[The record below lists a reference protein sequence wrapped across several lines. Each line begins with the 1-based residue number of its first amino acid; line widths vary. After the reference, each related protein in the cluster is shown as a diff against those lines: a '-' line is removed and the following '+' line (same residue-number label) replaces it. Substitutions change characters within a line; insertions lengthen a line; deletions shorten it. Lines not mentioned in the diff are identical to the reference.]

1 MRIKVYQVE
10 NDLDS
15 KGVKFCSYDSAM
27 KLASVIDPSIY
38 ECVFDGNIDAKN
50 LEDVFEA
57 LNCEHPIGYRGHS
70 LSVSDVVEVLENTD
84 AVDVGCY
91 YCDSI
96 GFKELSDFDTSKIEP
111 IKGCRMLVIEPHKAP
126 YEMLIPDELD
136 TLQQAVRG
144 MIECTYPFDD
154 NAFVIGN
161 EEAKLIGMEGNRRIL
176 GEIYAGPILI
186 AADDGHGGTKDL
198 TDEQIEKYTKMFE
211 QPEDISPDEVTGS
224 IGFTIYGF
232 G

>member
-10 NDLDS
+10 NELDS
-15 KGVKFCSYDSAM
+15 KGVKFCSYDSAL

-38 ECVFDGNIDAKN
+38 ECVFDGNVNASN

-57 LNCEHPIGYRGHS
+57 LNGEHPIGYRGHS

-84 AVDVGCY
+84 EVDIGCY

-111 IKGCRMLVIEPHKAP
+111 IKGCRMLVIEPRKAP

-136 TLQQAVRG
+136 ALQQAVRG
-144 MIECTYPFDD
+144 MIECTYPFED
-154 NAFVIGN
+154 NTFVIGN

-176 GEIYAGPILI
+176 GEIYAGPLLI
-186 AADDGHGGTKDL
+186 AADDGHGGTTDL
-198 TDEQIEKYTKMFE
+198 TDEQIAKYTKFFE
-211 QPEDISPDEVTGS
+211 QPEDISPEEVARN

-232 G
+232 E

>member
-10 NDLDS
+10 SRLDS

-38 ECVFDGNIDAKN
+38 ECVFDGNLEASH

-57 LNCEHPIGYRGHS
+57 LNCEHPVGYRGHS
-70 LSVSDVVEVLENTD
+70 LSVSDIVEVLESTD
-84 AVDVGCY
+84 EVDIGCY
-91 YCDSI
+91 YCDSL

-111 IKGCRMLVIEPHKAP
+111 ISGCRMLVIEPHKAP
-126 YEMLIPDELD
+126 YEMLIPDNLD
-136 TLQQAVRG
+136 GLQQAVRG
-144 MIECTYPFDD
+144 LIECTYPFDD

-161 EEAKLIGMEGNRRIL
+161 DEAKLIGMEGNRRIL

-211 QPEDISPDEVTGS
+211 HPEEISPNEVS
-224 IGFTIYGF
+224 RNVGFTIYGF

>member
-10 NDLDS
+10 SGLDS

-38 ECVFDGNIDAKN
+38 ECVFDGN
-50 LEDVFEA
+50 LEASHLEYVFEA
-57 LNCEHPIGYRGHS
+57 LNCEHPVGYRGHS
-70 LSVSDVVEVLENTD
+70 LSVSDIVEVLESTD
-84 AVDVGCY
+84 EVDIGCY

-111 IKGCRMLVIEPHKAP
+111 ISGCRMLVIEPHKAP
-126 YEMLIPDELD
+126 YEMLIPDNLD
-136 TLQQAVRG
+136 GLQQAVRG
-144 MIECTYPFDD
+144 LIECTYPFDD

-161 EEAKLIGMEGNRRIL
+161 DEAKLIGMECNRRIL

-211 QPEDISPDEVTGS
+211 QPEDISPEEVS
-224 IGFTIYGF
+224 RNIGFTIYGF
-232 G
+232 E

>member
-10 NDLDS
+10 SNLDS
-15 KGVKFCSYDSAM
+15 KGVKFCSYYSAL
-27 KLASVIDPSIY
+27 KLASVIDSSIY
-38 ECVFDGNIDAKN
+38 ECVFDGNLEASN
-50 LEDVFEA
+50 LEDIFEA
-57 LNCEHPIGYRGHS
+57 LNGEHPIGYRGHS
-70 LSVSDVVEVLENTD
+70 LSVSDVVEVLEKTD
-84 AVDVGCY
+84 TVDVGYY

-111 IKGCRMLVIEPHKAP
+111 LKGCKMLVIEPHKVP

-136 TLQQAVRG
+136 SLQQAVRG

-176 GEIYAGPILI
+176 GEIYAGPIII
-186 AADDGHGGTKDL
+186 AADNGRGGTTDL
-198 TDEQIEKYTKMFE
+198 TEEQIDTYTKMFE
-211 QPEDISPDEVTGS
+211 QPEDISPEEVARN

-232 G
+232 E